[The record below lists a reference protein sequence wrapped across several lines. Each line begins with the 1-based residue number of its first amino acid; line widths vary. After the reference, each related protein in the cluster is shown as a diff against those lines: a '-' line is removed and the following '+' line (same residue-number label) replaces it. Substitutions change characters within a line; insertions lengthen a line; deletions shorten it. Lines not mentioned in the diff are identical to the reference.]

1 MAVSALEKNE
11 TRQEGRGGRS
21 AAVSCG
27 VLRGVLLRED
37 GVGGESRGR
46 WEAGHTDIGGKR

>member
-27 VLRGVLLRED
+27 VLRGVLPGED